1 MNLFKSNYFERAFA
15 GNGLQ
20 SIIYYLRKLVNGFD
34 ANTQISDGGGIE
46 GVNGK
51 LNDVK
56 AKLEDVKTKLDNLR
70 VDVKADDIDIG
81 EINVD
86 TSDILTL
93 LDERL
98 VKKLWITRADYNA
111 LAVKDPE
118 TLYIVIESQSNPSN
132 P

>member
-1 MNLFKSNYFERAFA
+1 MSLIKSNYFERGFA

-34 ANTQISDGGGIE
+34 ANTQTSNGGGIE

-51 LNDVK
+51 LDDVK
-56 AKLEDVKTKLDNLR
+56 SKLEDVKTKLENLR

-98 VKKLWITRADYNA
+98 VKKVWITRADYDA
-111 LAVKDPE
+111 LTTKDPE
-118 TLYIVIESQSNPSN
+118 VLYIVIESQSNS
-132 P
+132 

>member
-1 MNLFKSNYFERAFA
+1 MSLIKSNYFERGFA

-20 SIIYYLRKLVNGFD
+20 SIIHYLRKLVNGFD
-34 ANTQISDGGGIE
+34 SETQTSNGGGIE
-46 GVNGK
+46 GVNEK

-56 AKLEDVKTKLDNLR
+56 SKLEDVKTKLENLR

-93 LDERL
+93 LDDRL
-98 VKKLWITRADYNA
+98 VKKLWITRADYDA
-111 LAVKDPE
+111 LATKDPE
-118 TLYIVIESQSNPSN
+118 ILYIVIESQSNS
-132 P
+132 

>member
-1 MNLFKSNYFERAFA
+1 MSLIKSNYFERAFA

-34 ANTQISDGGGIE
+34 ANTQTSDGGGIA
-46 GVNGK
+46 GVN
-51 LNDVK
+51 
-56 AKLEDVKTKLDNLR
+56 AKLEDVKTKLENLR

-93 LDERL
+93 LDNRL
-98 VKKLWITRADYNA
+98 TKKLWITRADYDQ
-111 LAVKDPE
+111 LVLDDEVDPE
-118 TLYIVIESQSNPSN
+118 TLYIVIESQSNPN